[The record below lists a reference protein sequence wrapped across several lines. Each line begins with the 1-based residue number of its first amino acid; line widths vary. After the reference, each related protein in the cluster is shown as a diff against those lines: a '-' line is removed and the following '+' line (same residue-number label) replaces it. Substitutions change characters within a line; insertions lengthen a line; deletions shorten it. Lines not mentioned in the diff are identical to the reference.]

1 VLHINIILI
10 EMITMIT
17 PEEISR
23 KMVREM
29 ETRLGGR
36 LRKVILI
43 GSMARGD
50 NTPESDYDC
59 IAVVDEITSDL
70 IDTIDEISGEML
82 YMYNSVFS
90 IIPISEARYNEQNFN
105 PLLINAGR
113 EGVVIWPAA
122 V

>member
-1 VLHINIILI
+1 
-10 EMITMIT
+10 MIS
-17 PEEISR
+17 PEEISK
-23 KMVREM
+23 KMIHEM
-29 ETRLGGR
+29 EKRLGSR

-43 GSMARGD
+43 GSMARRD

-59 IAVVDEITSDL
+59 IAVVGEVTPEILDI
-70 IDTIDEISGEML
+70 IDDISGEML
-82 YMYNSVFS
+82 YAYNSVFS
-90 IIPISEARYNEQNFN
+90 IIPISETRYHDEKFN